1 MLHWQARRRWLAI
14 WSETRNSRQYGS
26 FLKGVLSL
34 FTIVQAAGWPIW
46 LLILASIAAVAL
58 IVERFLTLNR
68 LKVLPKNLLE
78 DVLNMHRNRQVTP
91 EMIQKLESN
100 SPLGKI
106 LATGLR
112 HELSPRDVAKEA
124 VEETGHLVGHQLN
137 KYLPMLGTIAAVAP
151 LMGLFGTVVGMI
163 EIFGSQAPSGT
174 NPQMLAHGISVALYN
189 TALGI
194 LVAIPALI
202 AYRFYRTRVDD
213 YLVDMEQQAAKLIDT
228 LRGARR

>member
-1 MLHWQARRRWLAI
+1 
-14 WSETRNSRQYGS
+14 
-26 FLKGVLSL
+26 L
-34 FTIVQAAGWPIW
+34 FSIVQAAGWPIW
-46 LLILASIAAVAL
+46 LLILTSIAAVGL
-58 IVERFLTLNR
+58 IIERFISLNR
-68 LKVLPKNLLE
+68 LKVLPKNLLDE
-78 DVLNMHRNRQVTP
+78 VLSLHRNRQVSP
-91 EMIQKLESN
+91 EMIQKLENN
-100 SPLGKI
+100 SPLGKVF
-106 LATGLR
+106 ATGLR

-124 VEETGHLVGHQLN
+124 VEETGHLVAHQLN

-202 AYRFYRTRVDD
+202 AYRFYRTMVDD
-213 YLVDMEQQAAKLIDT
+213 YLVDMEQQAVKMIDT
-228 LRGARR
+228 MRGGRR